1 MATQPTLAMI
11 PSGYKDGKLY
21 SVLPSDGVG
30 DFDVTRGSNAT
41 RINKNGL
48 IETVTGN
55 TPRLNYPLI
64 DGVVNGCPSL
74 LLEPQRTNLIP
85 YSEDFSNAYWT
96 KSGSSVTSGFI
107 SPTGGLDAFKL
118 VEDTSVSDNHRI
130 DSQYFAVATSGSVSI
145 SIIAK
150 YDGSTQW
157 LKVRDFITNAYVF
170 VNLLDNSFGN
180 TNLVNDSQKIEDLG
194 NGFKRVSFTYS
205 STSTTAQVRIY
216 LASSGSEDGYTGDGA
231 SGVYIF
237 GAQLEQG
244 SYPTSYIPTTS
255 SATTTRLADTANNAG
270 NASTFNDSEGVL
282 MVDISDLYS
291 GGGGVIS
298 INTGNN
304 TQKIFL
310 YLLNNTT
317 VRYYAQGSGGV
328 MFSDIPISSASNF
341 NKIVFKYKSSDFAV
355 WINGFELYTNTSAI
369 TFSNLSSLDFHNPY
383 LGGTENF
390 YGKTKQLQYF
400 NTALTDLELE
410 TLTSFTSFNAMALA
424 QNYKIQ

>member
-216 LASSGSEDGYTGDGA
+216 LASSGSEDGYTGDGT

-237 GAQLEQG
+237 GAQVEQG
-244 SYPTSYIPTTS
+244 SYATSYIKS
-255 SATTTRLADTANNAG
+255 NSGSTTTRLADTASKTG
-270 NASTFNDSEGVL
+270 LSGIIGQTEGVL
-282 MVDISDLYS
+282 FIDSFIPNDGNEKVIQLSDGTNNNVVRIFARASGDLIRFQMVT
-291 GGGGVIS
+291 GGGFVVLS
-298 INTGNN
+298 SFSLPSDN
-304 TQKIFL
+304 
-310 YLLNNTT
+310 
-317 VRYYAQGSGGV
+317 RYKLA
-328 MFSDIPISSASNF
+328 
-341 NKIVFKYKSSDFAV
+341 FKYKLNNVSMWANGVKLGIDTNCTIPSGLNR
-355 WINGFELYTNTSAI
+355 INFNDEGDTT
-369 TFSNLSSLDFHNPY
+369 T
-383 LGGTENF
+383 F
-390 YGKTKQLQYF
+390 YGNVKEVKVYDI
-400 NTALTDLELE
+400 ALTDLELE
-410 TLTSFTSFNAMALA
+410 TLTSYTSFNAMALA
-424 QNYKIQ
+424 LNYKIQ